1 MNNNKRDI
9 VVKTFLG
16 PDEFLA
22 LEHHC
27 KAADVSQSRAIR
39 ELVKGLLHGTNR
51 SGQMPRSGRPK
62 QGQHM
67 ALLPSRRCQI
77 VPLRL

>member
-1 MNNNKRDI
+1 MNQNNRDI
-9 VVKTFLG
+9 VVKTFLN

-22 LEHHC
+22 LERHC

-39 ELVKGLLHGTNR
+39 ELVKGLLHGMNR
-51 SGQMPRSGRPK
+51 NGVAPRNGRPK
-62 QGQHM
+62 AGQFM
-67 ALLPSRRCQI
+67 ALPPRRGLQI